1 MTEED
6 VLILF
11 GLTLVAGILYAMY
24 LVYGSA
30 LP

>member
-11 GLTLVAGILYAMY
+11 GLALVAVVVYVMY
-24 LVYGSA
+24 VAYGSA